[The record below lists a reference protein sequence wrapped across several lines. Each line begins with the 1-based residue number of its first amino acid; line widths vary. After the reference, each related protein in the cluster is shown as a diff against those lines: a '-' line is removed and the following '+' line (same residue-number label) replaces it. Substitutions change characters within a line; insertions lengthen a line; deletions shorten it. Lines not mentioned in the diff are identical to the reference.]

1 MEETFLDNAY
11 EIKKWIEENKCTYL
25 KNARLIKRWMESK
38 NTTVPPKGSSFDKI
52 EKKLGMAL
60 HRIRANLIKPYNNL
74 KTEEEKEEYRRKHP
88 ELREVMEIINWVD
101 GNRNE
106 LSELIKIDIKM
117 TGVLKKATHLE
128 KQYEGLDSTIEEL
141 Q

>member
-1 MEETFLDNAY
+1 MAEIILKDAY

-38 NTTVPPKGSSFDKI
+38 DTTVPPKGSSFDKI
-52 EKKLGMAL
+52 ERKLGMAL
-60 HRIRANLIKPYNNL
+60 YRIRANLIKPYNNL

-88 ELREVMEIINWVD
+88 ELKEVMEIINWVD
-101 GNRNE
+101 GNRSE
-106 LSELIKIDIKM
+106 LSELIEKDIEM
-117 TGVLKKATHLE
+117 TAVLKKAKDLE
-128 KQYEGLDSTIEEL
+128 RQYEGLDSNIEEL